1 MTGYTKRNS
10 QVRVCQVVFSVALC
24 IAVLLVT
31 SPCRSDDSA
40 DHQRIH
46 PYPANPFYWQYKGE
60 PVLLVGGSVDDNLF
74 QLFNL
79 EQHLDE
85 IQAAGG
91 NYIRNTMSDRRDQGF
106 EVYPFKKLASG
117 KYNLDHWNA
126 EYWTRFENMLRCT
139 YQSNIVVQ
147 IEVWDRFDYSG
158 DHWPPHPYNPSNN
171 VNYNENQTSLATR
184 YPDHPGQNQQPFFFT
199 TPRQQNNQTL
209 LRYQQRF
216 VDKMLSLSLKYGH
229 VLYCIDNETSGEEDW
244 ATYWE
249 KYIRRRAKEV
259 GMSVCITEM
268 WDNWNLRARRHRRTL
283 DHPERYDFVDVSQNN
298 HQQGQTHWDNFQWVR
313 SYLKKSPRPINTV
326 KTYGADGN
334 KFGHSNQDGVE
345 RFWRHLLGGAAAV
358 RFHRPESGLGLSNV
372 AVASLQAAR
381 KLETLIKLWDVEPAN
396 YLLSGR
402 ETNEA
407 FLAAAPGKAYIVY
420 FTSGGSVN
428 LDLKQATGT
437 FKLHWISVDTGQ
449 WADKANISGGNEVP
463 VSPPDNG
470 NWVAAIVK

>member
-1 MTGYTKRNS
+1 
-10 QVRVCQVVFSVALC
+10 
-24 IAVLLVT
+24 
-31 SPCRSDDSA
+31 
-40 DHQRIH
+40 
-46 PYPANPFYWQYKGE
+46 
-60 PVLLVGGSVDDNLF
+60 
-74 QLFNL
+74 
-79 EQHLDE
+79 
-85 IQAAGG
+85 
-91 NYIRNTMSDRRDQGF
+91 
-106 EVYPFKKLASG
+106 
-117 KYNLDHWNA
+117 
-126 EYWTRFENMLRCT
+126 
-139 YQSNIVVQ
+139 
-147 IEVWDRFDYSG
+147 
-158 DHWPPHPYNPSNN
+158 
-171 VNYNENQTSLATR
+171 
-184 YPDHPGQNQQPFFFT
+184 
-199 TPRQQNNQTL
+199 
-209 LRYQQRF
+209 
-216 VDKMLSLSLKYGH
+216 
-229 VLYCIDNETSGEEDW
+229 
-244 ATYWE
+244 
-249 KYIRRRAKEV
+249 
-259 GMSVCITEM
+259 
-268 WDNWNLRARRHRRTL
+268 
-283 DHPERYDFVDVSQNN
+283 
-298 HQQGQTHWDNFQWVR
+298 
-313 SYLKKSPRPINTV
+313 LKKSPRPINTV